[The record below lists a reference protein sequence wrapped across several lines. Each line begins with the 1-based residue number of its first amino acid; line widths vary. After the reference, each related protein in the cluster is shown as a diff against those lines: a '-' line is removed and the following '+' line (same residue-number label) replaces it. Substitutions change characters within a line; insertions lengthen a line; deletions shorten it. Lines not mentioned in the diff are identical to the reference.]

1 MRAVS
6 LFSFFFSGCLPRF
19 SCLGASPLN
28 ASARALPL
36 LNLKKR
42 ETARSLMIG
51 SLLLIAVSQ
60 LPFIYGQAVYGGL
73 GKKPDKNLIDSYE
86 HFALGNSENLKMTQ
100 MLRVTISR

>member
-1 MRAVS
+1 
-6 LFSFFFSGCLPRF
+6 
-19 SCLGASPLN
+19 
-28 ASARALPL
+28 
-36 LNLKKR
+36 
-42 ETARSLMIG
+42 MIG